1 MSNKDPKQH
10 SAEHILTA
18 VFGQLFNGEIIDSRF
33 KGSKVRCDFEVK
45 TELSIEEVVEKAEK
59 RSNMIISEN
68 RDVVF
73 EELDYEEAK
82 KLCSLH
88 RLPDN
93 VEKVR
98 IVRIGEGIAT
108 PCSGEHVKNTKEI
121 GTLKIRTF
129 NFVSPGVLRLTFN
142 LE

>member
-18 VFGQLFNGEIIDSRF
+18 VFGQLFNGKIIDSRF
-33 KGSKVRCDFEVK
+33 KGSKVRCDFELE
-45 TELSIEEVVEKAEK
+45 TELLIEEVVEKAEK
-59 RSNMIISEN
+59 RANTIISEN

-73 EELDYEEAK
+73 EELSYEEAK
-82 KLCSLH
+82 RLCSLH

-98 IVRIGEGIAT
+98 IVIIGDGIAT

-121 GTLKIRTF
+121 GVLKIRTF
-129 NFVSPGVLRLTFN
+129 NFVSPGILRLTFV